1 MEALHYSL
9 YLLIMI
15 QSVLIAR
22 GHGNS
27 TYDSVW
33 KHISGCDYAA

>member
-1 MEALHYSL
+1 MEVTNYSL

-15 QSVLIAR
+15 QSLLIAR

-27 TYDSVW
+27 TYDSVG
-33 KHISGCDYAA
+33 KYISGSDYAT